1 MESLIATIGDQSKLL
16 MDKVVAWSKS
26 PEFYSQIGMI
36 IFAVV
41 IAFLVA
47 NLLKKTIPFFKNS
60 PQDGN
65 FLALRQFLYNLQ
77 GLLFPLLTVVMLS
90 AAVKLSGHFV
100 EQSWLIRI
108 AEGLAVIYFLFTV
121 TKQYISQPVI
131 KSLIK
136 WLVLPLA
143 ILHVFGVLDDFI
155 AYIDGIAIELG
166 NIRISLY
173 GIARVLIF
181 GSLLFW
187 LGRIS
192 NSAGQKAI
200 RSQEAIDVG
209 TREVFAKLFQIVLFA
224 TIFILL
230 LQVMGINLTALA
242 VFGGALGVGL
252 GFGLQQIASNFVSG
266 LIILLDRSVTVGD
279 YVELEDGKAGTIH
292 ELNMRATTLK
302 TYDGKDIVVPNEQ
315 FITTSFTNWTHRDK
329 LQRYEIEFSVSY
341 KTDIDKMLD
350 LVKTTVRGHPQV
362 LSEPELA
369 DAEINNFGESGI
381 DILVEFWME
390 GIDDGENHVDADLK
404 LMIWHVLKENNIEIP
419 FPQREVKIIDSAA
432 K

>member
-1 MESLIATIGDQSKLL
+1 MESLLGKFSEVFGLL
-16 MDKVVAWSKS
+16 FDKVVALGQS
-26 PEFYSQIGMI
+26 PEFYTQIAIAILAI
-36 IFAVV
+36 ILAS
-41 IAFLVA
+41 ILA
-47 NLLKKTIPFFKNS
+47 NLLKKITPFFQTL
-60 PQDGN
+60 PQEGH
-65 FLALRQFLYNLQ
+65 FLALRQSLYKSQ
-77 GLLFPLLTVVMLS
+77 GLLFPVVAIILLGV
-90 AAVKLSGHFV
+90 AVALSGQFV
-100 EQSWLIRI
+100 DQSWLIRI
-108 AEGLAVIYFLFTV
+108 TQGLATV
-121 TKQYISQPVI
+121 YLLYTIAKHYVTQPVV

-155 AYIDGIAIELG
+155 TYIDGVAIELG
-166 NIRISLY
+166 NIRFSLY

-181 GSLLFW
+181 GSILFW

-192 NSAGQKAI
+192 NNAGQKVI
-200 RSQEAIDVG
+200 RGQEDIDVG

-279 YVELEDGKAGTIH
+279 YVELEDGKAGTIL

-315 FITTSFTNWTHRDK
+315 FITTSFTNWTHRDR
-329 LQRYEIEFSVSY
+329 LQRYDIVFSVAY
-341 KTDIDKMLD
+341 KTDLDKLLD
-350 LVKTTVRGHPQV
+350 LVRSVVRSHPQV

-369 DAEINNFGESGI
+369 DAEISEFGDSGVE
-381 DILVEFWME
+381 ILVEFWME
-390 GIDDGENHVDADLK
+390 GIDDGVNHVDADLK
-404 LMIWHVLKENNIEIP
+404 LMIWHALKENDIEIP
-419 FPQREVKIIDSAA
+419 FPQREVKIVGAMPS
-432 K
+432 

>member
-1 MESLIATIGDQSKLL
+1 
-16 MDKVVAWSKS
+16 VVALGQS
-26 PEFYSQIGMI
+26 PEFYTQIAIAILAI
-36 IFAVV
+36 ILAS
-41 IAFLVA
+41 ILA
-47 NLLKKTIPFFKNS
+47 NLLKKITPFFQTL
-60 PQDGN
+60 PQEGH
-65 FLALRQFLYNLQ
+65 FLALRQSLYKSQ
-77 GLLFPLLTVVMLS
+77 GLLFPVVAIILLGV
-90 AAVKLSGHFV
+90 AVALSGQFV
-100 EQSWLIRI
+100 DQSWLIRI
-108 AEGLAVIYFLFTV
+108 TQGLATV
-121 TKQYISQPVI
+121 YLLYTIAKHYVTQPVV

-155 AYIDGIAIELG
+155 TYIDGVAIELG
-166 NIRISLY
+166 NIRFSLY

-181 GSLLFW
+181 GSILFW

-192 NSAGQKAI
+192 NNAGQKVI
-200 RSQEAIDVG
+200 RGQEDIDVG

-279 YVELEDGKAGTIH
+279 YVELEDGKAGTIL

-315 FITTSFTNWTHRDK
+315 FITTSFTNWTHRDR
-329 LQRYEIEFSVSY
+329 LQRYDIVFSVAY
-341 KTDIDKMLD
+341 KTDLDKLLD
-350 LVKTTVRGHPQV
+350 LVRSVVRSHPQV
-362 LSEPELA
+362 LNEPELA
-369 DAEINNFGESGI
+369 DAEISEFGDSGVE
-381 DILVEFWME
+381 ILVEFWME
-390 GIDDGENHVDADLK
+390 GIDDGVNHVDADLK
-404 LMIWHVLKENNIEIP
+404 LMIWHALKENDIEIP
-419 FPQREVKIIDSAA
+419 FPQREVKIVGAMPS
-432 K
+432 